1 MPDRP
6 WSELAV
12 DLLEVPGG
20 NHLLVLIDYHSRWPE
35 VAFMKKTDAS
45 KVIRVLE
52 HMFQTHSLP
61 DSLRSDNGPRFSPE
75 SSLDF

>member
-1 MPDRP
+1 MCPRPKLEPIKSTKMPGRP

-20 NHLLVLIDYHSRWPE
+20 NHLLVLIDYYSRWPE

-52 HMFQTHSLP
+52 HMFQTHGSQIL
-61 DSLRSDNGPRFSPE
+61 
-75 SSLDF
+75 